1 MKRFMTEVYSRTVD
15 KFTPLRVRGLR
26 INRWEIELTVDA
38 IKHDKKNYL
47 LKLSP
52 NQNGVKY
59 LFLLFLSLGE
69 VAINLRKPPWWRF
82 LHIYVLYVTKHNV
95 PIAGETI
102 LCLAIILQFAIRQSH
117 KGEQSK
123 KLLLKLVL
131 SSILK
136 ANDIYFL
143 IPPASNLLEIDRPR
157 GKGVGGGRYI
167 RFTVLTCSVIFFSFF
182 VGMEIRRWDQ
192 FHQRSTLEF
201 EKQLIK
207 LQ

>member
-1 MKRFMTEVYSRTVD
+1 MR
-15 KFTPLRVRGLR
+15 
-26 INRWEIELTVDA
+26 DA
-38 IKHDKKNYL
+38 LSVPFIVSCYTL
-47 LKLSP
+47 IITSVTLK
-52 NQNGVKY
+52 
-59 LFLLFLSLGE
+59 
-69 VAINLRKPPWWRF
+69 
-82 LHIYVLYVTKHNV
+82 
-95 PIAGETI
+95 
-102 LCLAIILQFAIRQSH
+102 
-117 KGEQSK
+117 EQK
-123 KLLLKLVL
+123 DEKLLLKLVL

-157 GKGVGGGRYI
+157 GKGVGGRYI

>member
-1 MKRFMTEVYSRTVD
+1 MY
-15 KFTPLRVRGLR
+15 LR
-26 INRWEIELTVDA
+26 DA
-38 IKHDKKNYL
+38 
-47 LKLSP
+47 LS
-52 NQNGVKY
+52 
-59 LFLLFLSLGE
+59 
-69 VAINLRKPPWWRF
+69 
-82 LHIYVLYVTKHNV
+82 V
-95 PIAGETI
+95 PIIVSCYT
-102 LCLAIILQFAIRQSH
+102 LIITSVTL
-117 KGEQSK
+117 KEQK
-123 KLLLKLVL
+123 DEKLLLKLVL
-131 SSILK
+131 SSTLK

-157 GKGVGGGRYI
+157 GKGVGGGKYL